1 MMISPHGGTID
12 TSSGRVTMKGVIFL
26 LLMALLTFIPYGMQ
40 RYPLLATYLAPVKPF
55 VFGAGVSQHLG
66 RPDEA
71 SLLAK
76 KDPVPDT
83 VTRKKGSRDT
93 VHGKE
98 GTPVYVELLSPMRP

>member
-1 MMISPHGGTID
+1 
-12 TSSGRVTMKGVIFL
+12 MKGMIFL

-55 VFGAGVSQHLG
+55 VFGAGVVQHLW

-76 KDPVPDT
+76 KDPAPGIVA
-83 VTRKKGSRDT
+83 RKRGSADT

-98 GTPVYVELLSPMRP
+98 GAHVYVKLLSPMRP